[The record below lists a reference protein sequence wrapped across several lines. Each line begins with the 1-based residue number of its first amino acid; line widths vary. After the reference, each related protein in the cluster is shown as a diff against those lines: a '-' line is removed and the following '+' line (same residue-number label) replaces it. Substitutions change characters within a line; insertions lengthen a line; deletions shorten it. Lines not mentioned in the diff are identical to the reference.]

1 MYCVKCGVELA
12 DSEKKCPLCGTPVF
26 HPDIPRNLSDPPF
39 PPDRR
44 IRPEDVNR
52 SGILFVLTVAALLP
66 ALLCLLCDWRI
77 NGTLVWSGY
86 AAGAIGLLYI
96 VILLPMW
103 FRHPNPVI
111 FVPVDFVAVGLYLLY
126 INFATGGHWFLSF
139 AFPVTGAIGLLISAA
154 VALTYYLRG
163 GYLYIY
169 GGMLILG
176 GGLAVLIEFLIN
188 LTFQIHETLF
198 WSFYPMVAGVVLG
211 LMLIVIAICK
221 PLRRSLHRINPD
233 YIDLYY
239 LHRYDPNT
247 APGEI
252 ARAIGEE
259 LKAGTIR
266 AWGVSNYSAEQLSAL
281 LAAAREENIPLPSMC
296 QPPLSLLNTG
306 ALDALLPLC
315 AQEGI
320 GVIPYQV
327 LQGGILTGKYHAG
340 QQPPAGSRAAEKP
353 DWMKPMT
360 DEVYATLARVE
371 AEAKAA
377 GQSMTQ
383 YALAWALRQPA
394 VRCVLLGV
402 KRRAQLEEAAAIF

>member
-66 ALLCLLCDWRI
+66 ALFVSALRLAHQRDAGLVRLCR
-77 NGTLVWSGY
+77 GGRSGCF
-86 AAGAIGLLYI
+86 YI

-139 AFPVTGAIGLLISAA
+139 AFPVTGAIGLLVSAA

-221 PLRRSLHRINPD
+221 PLRESLHRKFF
-233 YIDLYY
+233 L
-239 LHRYDPNT
+239 
-247 APGEI
+247 
-252 ARAIGEE
+252 
-259 LKAGTIR
+259 
-266 AWGVSNYSAEQLSAL
+266 
-281 LAAAREENIPLPSMC
+281 
-296 QPPLSLLNTG
+296 
-306 ALDALLPLC
+306 
-315 AQEGI
+315 
-320 GVIPYQV
+320 
-327 LQGGILTGKYHAG
+327 
-340 QQPPAGSRAAEKP
+340 
-353 DWMKPMT
+353 
-360 DEVYATLARVE
+360 
-371 AEAKAA
+371 
-377 GQSMTQ
+377 
-383 YALAWALRQPA
+383 
-394 VRCVLLGV
+394 
-402 KRRAQLEEAAAIF
+402 